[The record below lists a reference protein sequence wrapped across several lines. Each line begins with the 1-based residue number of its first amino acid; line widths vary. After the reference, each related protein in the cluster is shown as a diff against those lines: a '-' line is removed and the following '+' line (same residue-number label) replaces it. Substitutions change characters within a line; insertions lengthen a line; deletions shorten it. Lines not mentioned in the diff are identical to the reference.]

1 MSLQLHSVTLLNIA
15 DHVTRESDTAFGV
28 LVGRVSDSCTV
39 YTSFELLLDS
49 TNTSIDNDYLYRRCT
64 QFTTVLPHY
73 SVVGLYHIGSLSS
86 QNEKMIQDM
95 MNQFSQFIKNFS
107 ENSSSQLFYLLV
119 DPDDFVDVHDKHMDT
134 LPIQGYSYPEN
145 EPVATVLCA
154 SESENIASTT
164 VANYKT
170 YFTTETDKAAADDFS
185 RQKHNKEIGDTLV
198 HLSNKVERILQ
209 YLQDQSTPVSD
220 EEIQKTIEINNLVV
234 QLSNRLSAFRASETP
249 ANISDK
255 LQSAQLGLITEQ
267 LNALDNV
274 KSQIAKNLVRFG
286 INTSGPPKVEQAH
299 FYSSLHK

>member
-107 ENSSSQLFYLLV
+107 ENSS
-119 DPDDFVDVHDKHMDT
+119 K
-134 LPIQGYSYPEN
+134 N